1 MSSLNPSSP
10 IWQVQLARM
19 LIPHTLTS
27 RSHVSLAVLIPQKS
41 LSQKSKHCLWQQPH
55 IFLLSLRM
63 NPLLP
68 EPFPSSIG
76 RRRKPP
82 LPSLLCT
89 LDCSRSPLGVLLMH
103 TWMSKSLK
111 GHMSLVSL
119 YATFWIQTPAKNKP
133 VAAVLVSRWVLSSP
147 AEEQSQNTVAC
158 CFLLALMLGS
168 GPAGSEIY
176 LVCSLS
182 LAISAMYQFCKF
194 SSEGRGTFLLL
205 PENRSSCP
213 SWSWECPSTFIQV

>member
-1 MSSLNPSSP
+1 MHLCTCTTGGPPSNLLYPSQDLTYTHHPAACTLPSLNCKLLSPSADMSSLNPSSP

-55 IFLLSLRM
+55 IFLSSLRM

-111 GHMSLVSL
+111 ATWALSASMQHSESKLQPRTNLWQQFWLAGGCFHLLQKNSLR
-119 YATFWIQTPAKNKP
+119 T
-133 VAAVLVSRWVLSSP
+133 
-147 AEEQSQNTVAC
+147 
-158 CFLLALMLGS
+158 
-168 GPAGSEIY
+168 
-176 LVCSLS
+176 
-182 LAISAMYQFCKF
+182 
-194 SSEGRGTFLLL
+194 LL
-205 PENRSSCP
+205 PAASS
-213 SWSWECPSTFIQV
+213 WH